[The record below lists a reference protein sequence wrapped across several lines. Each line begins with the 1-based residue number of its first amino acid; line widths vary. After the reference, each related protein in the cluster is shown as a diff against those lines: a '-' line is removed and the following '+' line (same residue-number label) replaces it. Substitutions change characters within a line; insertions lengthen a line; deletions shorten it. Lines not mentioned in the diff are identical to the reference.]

1 MTWLPNDIHDAKI
14 RPQGMPKEKFTV
26 PQKRRLQLDDDPHE
40 DVSLLSNGVP
50 EDQVALME
58 EQVVIAEMGDFN
70 GEDLVLSD
78 EKDDDEDDGE
88 IIDDNPNTS
97 T

>member
-1 MTWLPNDIHDAKI
+1 M
-14 RPQGMPKEKFTV
+14 
-26 PQKRRLQLDDDPHE
+26 
-40 DVSLLSNGVP
+40 P

>member
-1 MTWLPNDIHDAKI
+1 
-14 RPQGMPKEKFTV
+14 
-26 PQKRRLQLDDDPHE
+26 
-40 DVSLLSNGVP
+40 VP

-58 EQVVIAEMGDFN
+58 EQVVIAEESEFN
-70 GEDLVLSD
+70 GTELVLSD